1 MNKLIPEFFENKLK
15 LYDYQKLI
23 IENYQKIVDI
33 TSNLIIVDR
42 YCITGEKLKV
52 NCLNQFIIE
61 INGDIQEIK
70 IK

>member
-42 YCITGEKLKV
+42 YFIIGEKLQV

>member
-42 YCITGEKLKV
+42 FYIIGEKLKV